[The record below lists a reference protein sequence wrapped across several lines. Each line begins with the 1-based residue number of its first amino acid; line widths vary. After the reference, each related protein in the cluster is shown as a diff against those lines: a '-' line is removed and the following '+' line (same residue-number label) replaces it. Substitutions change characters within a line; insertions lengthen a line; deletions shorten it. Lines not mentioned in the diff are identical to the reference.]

1 MDEDFFKNGGSP
13 KTMNV
18 SINMQDQWFF
28 MMWKFCFFSDILTE
42 DTNKYGSISIEQVT
56 LWLFNIAMENGP

>member
-1 MDEDFFKNGGSP
+1 MVFHDVE
-13 KTMNV
+13 V
-18 SINMQDQWFF
+18 LL
-28 MMWKFCFFSDILTE
+28 FSDILTE